1 VSLGIP
7 FNPLS
12 SMLGSLLTSPSSS
25 ALATASSASQ
35 STLAS
40 GVSSTTP
47 FANLNLTSSESAEIS
62 AILKTSQ
69 GQPFGQIASSISNVL
84 TPSQQK
90 TFAGDLQAMQMRGGH
105 HHHGGGGG
113 GSGSSSTID
122 SGTDAFGVASI
133 SSSSNPSTAPTSTS
147 SLFSEL
153 AAMFSAQSQTQ
164 QQNQLLEL

>member
-7 FNPLS
+7 FNPIDLVTSLVS
-12 SMLGSLLTSPSSS
+12 SQQPQSKTTAMSVG
-25 ALATASSASQ
+25 ATQ
-35 STLAS
+35 AS
-40 GVSSTTP
+40 GISSTTP
-47 FANLNLTSSESAEIS
+47 FSNLNLTSAESAQIS

-69 GQPFGQIASSISNVL
+69 GQPFGQIASSIEHVL

-90 TFAGDLQAMQMRGGH
+90 TFEGDLQAMQMRGGH
-105 HHHGGGGG
+105 HHHGGG

-133 SSSSNPSTAPTSTS
+133 ANASSTTTAATAPTTTS

-164 QQNQLLEL
+164 QQGQLLDL